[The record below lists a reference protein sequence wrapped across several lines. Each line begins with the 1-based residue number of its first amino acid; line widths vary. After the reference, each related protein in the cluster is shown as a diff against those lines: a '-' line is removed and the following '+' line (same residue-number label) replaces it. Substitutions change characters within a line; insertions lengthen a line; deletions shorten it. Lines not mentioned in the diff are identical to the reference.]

1 MEPAYCGRR
10 VILPSAVSQGHH
22 RFVSDNGRMR
32 RRTVLAGLLAAA
44 AGGGLAACTDEDTPA
59 PGPSAG
65 AESSAAPIL
74 GSTAGSSLAPRDVT
88 PYTPAA
94 GTAPA
99 QAFAVGRRDFPFDR
113 GADRPLPT
121 RVWYP
126 ATGAVPSSPSP
137 VDGAAPVPGRFPLVL
152 FSHGLTSAPDD
163 FAALLSRWAQAGFVV
178 AAATYPRTSYGAQ
191 PYDPGDIANQPADA
205 RLLLDR
211 LLSLGADPLGAVI
224 DPARV
229 GAAGHSGGGITT
241 AGLFSRYRDERL
253 KAGVIIAGTDFQGTP
268 FTGAPAGML
277 FVHGTDD
284 TTVTYDAGRTVF
296 EAVPWS
302 RAMLTIANGGHVITD
317 ADFETITGTTTEF
330 LRWSLYGDAAAKGRI
345 PAAATVA
352 GVGTLE
358 NQL

>member
-1 MEPAYCGRR
+1 M
-10 VILPSAVSQGHH
+10 Q
-22 RFVSDNGRMR
+22 
-32 RRTVLAGLLAAA
+32 RRTVLLGLLAAA
-44 AGGGLAACTDEDTPA
+44 GGGGLAACTDEADPGPA
-59 PGPSAG
+59 PSASAG
-65 AESSAAPIL
+65 QSAVPIL
-74 GSTAGSSLAPRDVT
+74 GSTAASSLAPRDVT

-99 QAFAVGRRDFPFDR
+99 QAFAVGRRDFTFDR

-137 VDGAAPVPGRFPLVL
+137 VDGAPPVSGRFPLVL

-178 AAATYPRTSYGAQ
+178 AAARYPRTSYGAQ
-191 PYDPGDIANQPADA
+191 PFDPGDIVNQPQDA
-205 RLLLDR
+205 RHLLDR
-211 LLSLGADPLGAVI
+211 LLGLGADPLAAII
-224 DPARV
+224 DPARI

-241 AGLFSRYRDERL
+241 AGLFSVHRDERL
-253 KAGVIIAGTDFQGTP
+253 KAGVLIAATDFQGAA
-268 FTGAPAGML
+268 FTGPPAGML
-277 FVHGTDD
+277 FVHGSDD
-284 TTVTYDAGRTVF
+284 TTVTYAAGHTVF

-302 RAMLTIANGGHVITD
+302 RAMLTIEGGGHVITD

-330 LRWSLYGDAAAKGRI
+330 LRWSLYGDAGAKGRI
-345 PAAATVA
+345 PAAATTA
-352 GVGTLE
+352 GVGKLE